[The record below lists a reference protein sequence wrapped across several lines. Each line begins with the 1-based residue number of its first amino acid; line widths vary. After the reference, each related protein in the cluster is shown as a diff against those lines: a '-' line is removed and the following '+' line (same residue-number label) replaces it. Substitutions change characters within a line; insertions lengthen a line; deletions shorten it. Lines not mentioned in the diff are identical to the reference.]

1 MPKHVGF
8 LVSNLTESMEYITSK
23 VSESLNTQIVMGSV
37 NFSLESLQDAVVT
50 LNKQRQRQLAD
61 IVKVSVGQKTSDI
74 KDWLKSNAE
83 VCLYLT

>member
-50 LNKQRQRQLAD
+50 LNKQRQKQLTD
-61 IVKVSVGQKTSDI
+61 IVKISVGEKTSDI

-83 VCLYLT
+83 VCLCLI